1 MLKLINGILVIA
13 AVGVLMG
20 LIFTVGQAQAHQE
33 DLMNAIVDHWYLP
46 AAFVAAVIGALVT
59 YRKPQRT

>member
-20 LIFTVGQAQAHQE
+20 LIFMIGQAQAHQQ
-33 DLMNAIVDHWYLP
+33 AIMDAVMDRWYLL
-46 AAFVAAVIGALVT
+46 AAFVLAVIGALIT
-59 YRKPQRT
+59 NRKPRQT

>member
-20 LIFTVGQAQAHQE
+20 LIFMVGQAQARQE
-33 DLMNAIVDHWYLP
+33 DLMGAVVDHWYLP
-46 AAFVAAVIGALVT
+46 AGFVVAVIGALLT
-59 YRKPQRT
+59 YRKPQRA